1 MKATT
6 YYSGPDM
13 AGTHLAAAA
22 EAWLRASRRL
32 LRAAVPVVLGG
43 LVSTSKAGA
52 LIANNSRPRR
62 RF

>member
-6 YYSGPDM
+6 YYPGPEVTG
-13 AGTHLAAAA
+13 AHLAAAA
-22 EAWLRASRRL
+22 AAWLKASKRL
-32 LRAAVPVVLGG
+32 LRAAGLAVLEE
-43 LVSTSKAGA
+43 LVATSKAGA

>member
-6 YYSGPDM
+6 YYTGPDM
-13 AGTHLAAAA
+13 AGAHPAAAA
-22 EAWLRASRRL
+22 AWLSASRRL
-32 LRAAVPVVLGG
+32 LRAATLAVLEG
-43 LVSTSKAGA
+43 LVTTSKAGA

>member
-6 YYSGPDM
+6 YYTGPDM
-13 AGTHLAAAA
+13 AGAHLAAAA
-22 EAWLRASRRL
+22 AAWLSASRRL
-32 LRAAVPVVLGG
+32 LRAAALAVLEG
-43 LVSTSKAGA
+43 LVTTSKAGA